1 LHVNTTSVD
10 VALPGLLADR
20 GVMAWTPL
28 LATAALVVGGAVVS
42 ALTGAPMA
50 AASGADAAIADL
62 QAQGYLVQINWVNG
76 ATKSLA
82 QCTVTGVNNP
92 SSAPPKPGDNV
103 YVDVRCPN
111 HEDDYGDVGLG
122 IDIGIG

>member
-1 LHVNTTSVD
+1 
-10 VALPGLLADR
+10 
-20 GVMAWTPL
+20 MAWKPL
-28 LATAALVVGGAVVS
+28 LTTALFVADAAVS

-50 AASGADAAIADL
+50 AASGADATIADL
-62 QAQGYLVQINWVNG
+62 QAQGYLVQINWING
-76 ATKSLA
+76 ATKSLS

-111 HEDDYGDVGLG
+111 HEDDDVG
-122 IDIGIG
+122 IGIGIGIGIG